1 MNVKQLSYQEGND
14 DSIKEFKQTRAPER
28 DSQLGSVTMSLVLSD
43 NPKTK
48 RLFKKCEKKR
58 NAYLD
63 HSYLSVASEPTIN
76 NSDRKPLLTRPVP
89 TSDCSGILTDEGG
102 DASRPRCK
110 LMVVGDLPLNTDE
123 FLVLCQK
130 NKQTCPSPE
139 KMPVLNF

>member
-89 TSDCSGILTDEGG
+89 TSDCSGILTDKGG
-102 DASRPRCK
+102 RRVAA
-110 LMVVGDLPLNTDE
+110 PL
-123 FLVLCQK
+123 
-130 NKQTCPSPE
+130 QTNGGRGLTLKHGRIPCPVSKE
-139 KMPVLNF
+139 

>member
-1 MNVKQLSYQEGND
+1 MIALRNSNKPGLRRETANLDLSRCPSSCQTILKQKDCLKNVK
-14 DSIKEFKQTRAPER
+14 
-28 DSQLGSVTMSLVLSD
+28 
-43 NPKTK
+43 
-48 RLFKKCEKKR
+48 KKR